1 MLATTKWEID
11 CNRIIVGDFI
21 TPLTPM
27 NRSSGQKI
35 NKVTQALNNTL
46 DQLDLFDI
54 DKSFHSISFM
64 LLKKMNIKDMK

>member
-1 MLATTKWEID
+1 MD
-11 CNRIIVGDFI
+11 
-21 TPLTPM
+21 
-27 NRSSGQKI
+27 RSSGPKI

-54 DKSFHSISFM
+54 DKSFHSKSFM